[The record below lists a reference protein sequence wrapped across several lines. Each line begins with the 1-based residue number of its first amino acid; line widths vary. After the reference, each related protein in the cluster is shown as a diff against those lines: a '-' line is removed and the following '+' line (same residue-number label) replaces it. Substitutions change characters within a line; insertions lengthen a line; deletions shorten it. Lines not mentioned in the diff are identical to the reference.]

1 MRFLRVGYGGNIHTS
16 SHSDNVDLMILAT
29 RCFMKLKYSLLAL
42 LPLMLPNVCLA
53 VDEVTIQLRWLH
65 QFQFA
70 GYYMALEKG
79 FYKDAGL
86 EVSLLEGGPDAL
98 QPIEEMLSGRSDF
111 AVTSSGVVIDRMEGK
126 PVKAV
131 AAIMQTSPIV
141 WITLKSANI
150 TSIKDLVG
158 RKAMLM
164 PAPESAELLTV
175 LKKESFNFSQVEFQP
190 TSFDIQDLVKG
201 KTEAYDGYIS
211 NEPYQL
217 TEQGVEFN
225 LINPRDY
232 GVNFYSD
239 VLVTRDTLAE
249 SNPELVSRVR
259 DASLKGWEYALNHI
273 EETVHLIHRE
283 YAPEKSLEH
292 LRFEARTI
300 RKLILPEL
308 VQIGHMNPSRWQFIA
323 ESYRNLD
330 MTSAGV
336 DLDGFLFADKS
347 ASDYWLAIQV
357 GLIGLVLLS
366 IAGGIIL
373 KFRTLSS
380 QLKKTNLQLA
390 EMAIVDQM
398 TQVKNRNGM
407 QQLLPGLL
415 NLANR
420 DSVESSFLM
429 LDIDHFKSVNDCY
442 GHLAGDEALKR
453 FAEILTRHRRKED
466 LVARVGGEEFV
477 MMLMGA
483 DLVSAQKI
491 AEQILDEV
499 RELKVVSPT
508 DGRIFSMTTSIG
520 LVPAKGSLES
530 VWHTADLALYQAKNN
545 GRDSVVCM
553 PGTAM
558 KEGIKQEMSA

>member
-1 MRFLRVGYGGNIHTS
+1 MS
-16 SHSDNVDLMILAT
+16 SQSDNVGLMIPAT
-29 RCFMKLKYSLLAL
+29 RCIMKLKYTLLAL
-42 LPLMLPNVCLA
+42 LSLVLPCACVA
-53 VDEVTIQLRWLH
+53 ADEVTIQLRWLH

-86 EVSLLEGGPDAL
+86 EVRLLEGGPDAL
-98 QPIEEMLSGRSDF
+98 RPIEEMLSGRSDF

-150 TSIKDLVG
+150 SSIKDMVG

-175 LKKESFNFSQVEFQP
+175 LRKENFDLNQIDFQS
-190 TSFDIQDLVKG
+190 TSFDLQDLVRG
-201 KTEAYDGYIS
+201 KTDAYDGYIS

-249 SNPELVSRVR
+249 KNPELVARVR
-259 DASLKGWEYALNHI
+259 DASLKGWEYALEHI
-273 EETVHLIHRE
+273 EETIQLIHRE

-292 LRFEARTI
+292 LRFEARTL

-323 ESYRNLD
+323 ESYRNLN
-330 MTSAGV
+330 MTSTEA
-336 DLDGFLFADKS
+336 DLDGFLFVDPTGN
-347 ASDYWLAIQV
+347 DYWLAIKV
-357 GLIGLVLLS
+357 GLIGAILLLIS
-366 IAGGIIL
+366 GGIIL
-373 KFRTLSS
+373 KFRKLSN
-380 QLKKTNLQLA
+380 QLEKTNQQLA
-390 EMAIVDQM
+390 EMAIIDQM

-407 QQLLPGLL
+407 QQLMPGLL
-415 NLANR
+415 NLVNR
-420 DSVESSFLM
+420 DGLASSFLM
-429 LDIDHFKSVNDCY
+429 LDIDYFKSVNDCY
-442 GHLAGDEALKR
+442 GHLAGDEALR
-453 FAEILTRHRRKED
+453 LFAEILTRHRRKED
-466 LVARVGGEEFV
+466 LVARVGGEEFI
-477 MMLMGA
+477 MMLVGA
-483 DLVSAQKI
+483 DLESAQRI
-491 AEQILDEV
+491 AEHILDAV

-520 LVPAKGSLES
+520 LVPATGSLES

-545 GRDSVVCM
+545 GRDQVVCM
-553 PGTAM
+553 PGTT
-558 KEGIKQEMSA
+558 KQHDQKHVSNA